1 MECSGVKT
9 GTKSREIY
17 ERGLR
22 TIPDAAQTGLRSE
35 THYPMPFIPET
46 AYGCKIRD
54 VDGNEYTDYHLA
66 FGPILLGHNH
76 PEVNQAVKE
85 QIDRGVLF
93 GAGMCELEVEVAE
106 KLIELIPSA
115 ELVTFVNSGTEATY
129 HAIRLSRAYTGR
141 EKIVKFEGCY
151 HGWHDYVAFNVN
163 PPADKMGKIYPQSKG
178 ILKAAYDA
186 TIVLPFNDSDTFKEV
201 MAEHHDEIAGV
212 ILEPIPH
219 SVGAII
225 PQKKFL
231 KTLREETKTYG
242 SVLIFDEIITAFR
255 HNIHGIQEEFGVVPD
270 LTTIGKSMGNGYP
283 IAAIVGRE
291 EIMSMVHRGVL
302 VSGTY
307 SGHPLGLAAT
317 KKTIEILER
326 GDVVDYIAKLGEEYR
341 KALRDVIEDASVAA
355 RVVGYKSIFAVQF
368 AEGEVVDYSSIVGI
382 DREKFRR
389 FAAEMRKKG
398 IFFTPNPMKRCHL
411 SAKHAEKELEEFVH
425 AAAEILKT
433 LT

>member
-1 MECSGVKT
+1 L
-9 GTKSREIY
+9 KSYEIY
-17 ERGLR
+17 ERAIR
-22 TIPDAAQTGLRSE
+22 VIPKAAQTGLRAE
-35 THYPMPFIPET
+35 THYPEPFVPEK
-46 AYGCKIRD
+46 AYGCKIVD
-54 VDGNEYTDYHLA
+54 VDGREYTDYHLA
-66 FGPILLGHNH
+66 FGPVVLGHNH
-76 PEVNQAVKE
+76 PEVNRAVKE
-85 QIDRGVLF
+85 QVDRGVLF
-93 GAGMCELEVEVAE
+93 GAGVCELEVEVAE
-106 KLIELIPSA
+106 KLVELIPSA
-115 ELVTFVNSGTEATY
+115 ELVNFVNSGTEATY

-163 PPADKMGKIYPQSKG
+163 PPEESMGKVYPQSKG

-186 TIVLPFNDSDTFKEV
+186 TVILPFNDSDAFREL

-231 KTLREETKTYG
+231 KTLRQETKTYG
-242 SVLIFDEIITAFR
+242 SILIFDEIITAFR
-255 HNIHGIQEEFGVVPD
+255 HSIHGVQEEFGVTPD

-283 IAAIVGRE
+283 VAAIVGRRDV
-291 EIMSMVHRGVL
+291 MSLVHNGVL

-307 SGHPLGLAAT
+307 SGHPAGLAAV
-317 KKTIEILER
+317 KKTIEVLER
-326 GDVVDYIAKLGEEYR
+326 DGVIDYISKLGDEYR
-341 KALRDVIEDASVAA
+341 KALSDVVGELEVDA
-355 RVVGYKSIFAVQF
+355 RIVGYKSIFALQF

-389 FAAEMRKKG
+389 FAAEMRKRG

-411 SAKHAEKELEEFVH
+411 SAMHTERELEEFVH
-425 AAAEILKT
+425 AAREVLRG